1 MDKWKLIAA
10 ASRFDIPEE
19 ELNRIAPVLEALEA
33 AFRPLA
39 KNIPVETEPAF
50 IFHAGN
56 GERQS

>member
-1 MDKWKLIAA
+1 MDRWKLISA

-19 ELNRIAPVLEALEA
+19 ELDRIAPVLEALEA

-50 IFHAGN
+50 VFHAGD
-56 GERQS
+56 GERQP